1 MSEPERVIETAESR
15 ALNRR
20 IASTGIVLLK
30 NDQKVLPLALPKTV
44 AVIGPNAQ
52 TRTMSGGG
60 SAYLTSSYVV
70 TPWDGIR
77 EAAGKRGID
86 VKYAPGCY
94 GHRYLPMLDGWMKTA
109 DGQPGWTA
117 RFYTDDPRRGGAV
130 IGEVVLRG
138 SRLRINDEKPAG
150 LDTDFFVQIETYVT
164 APSTETYEFG
174 ISMAGGVGTVSVEG
188 KVLVDNGVS
197 QKQTPG
203 ASFYGE
209 AFQSSPR

>member
-20 IASTGIVLLK
+20 IASNGIVLLK
-30 NDQKVLPLALPKTV
+30 NDQKVLPLASPKTV

-52 TRTMSGGG
+52 TRTVSGGG

-77 EAAGKRGID
+77 EAAGKRGIG

-117 RFYTDDPRRGGAV
+117 RFYNDDPRRGGAV